1 MLSFAGSGN
10 EVVPMNSLV
19 TLSSR
24 VRQFVSRL
32 SVRMVTRWKSSF
44 YIYLAAVFLLFIVI
58 DAAFLRLTANM
69 RQATFDTMVRHRII
83 VPKPDK
89 DIVIVDI
96 NEASLASMAKEYGR
110 WPWPRQVLGEF
121 LEHLEEQ
128 HPKAVVFDILFS
140 DPDVYNPDSDTY
152 FAAAVSETTNTFFP
166 MLRLDEASDSL
177 SKIKPGMIPGVTPLS
192 NEAQADATIGIVLP
206 HFQSILQGGR
216 IGLHN
221 IYPDSDGVVREY
233 LVYRDDYGW
242 KVPSLPAR
250 VIHALGYNEPAVQRV
265 LLNWR
270 GKPFSY
276 QTVTFSTVFN
286 DMISKNRTRPQNEFT
301 NKIVLIGSTAPSLFD
316 VKPTPMSR
324 LHPGVEIL
332 ATALDNMKHGD
343 YLHYPEGRI
352 IYSLLT
358 LIIVWATAWAFYRDL
373 RRDRIDP
380 LFGTSQFILLGFS
393 YATINFTNTYVNLT
407 GPVTVG
413 LAYFTIARIY
423 ATATSKALWTSALRA
438 SEERDGDLA
447 AFLLLIHVGEPDNAV
462 DEATLKKI
470 YRRLQKSGNETKS
483 VEMLKGRQEGIWA
496 LFEHTLAVSWVIPAQ
511 DQTARGRVTKDVE
524 DVTASLTAMLPGYLG
539 PDKHAVTWFVHEGQI
554 SGGKAARAG
563 WRALFAEAQLRWHK
577 ATAQNGGTTS

>member
-1 MLSFAGSGN
+1 MNRLATFSGH
-10 EVVPMNSLV
+10 VY
-19 TLSSR
+19 R
-24 VRQFVSRL
+24 FVSRL
-32 SVRMVTRWKSSF
+32 SAWVAVRWKSNF
-44 YIYLAAVFLLFIVI
+44 YIYLAVIFSLFIVI
-58 DAAFLRLTANM
+58 DAAFLHVTANM
-69 RQATFDTMVRHRII
+69 RQAAFDTMVRYRII
-83 VPKPDK
+83 VPKPDR

-140 DPDVYNPDSDTY
+140 DPDVYNPDSDAY
-152 FAAAVSETTNTFFP
+152 FDAAVSGTTNTFFP

-177 SKIKPGMIPGVTPLS
+177 SQIKPGMIPGVTPLPG
-192 NEAQADATIGIVLP
+192 EAQAGATIGIVLP

-221 IYPDSDGVVREY
+221 IYPDPDGIVREY
-233 LVYRDDYGW
+233 PVYRDDYGW

-250 VIHALGYNEPAVQRV
+250 VIRELGYNEPAVQRV

-276 QTVTFSTVFN
+276 QTVTFSDVFN
-286 DMISKNRTRPQNEFT
+286 DMISKNKTRPQNEFT

-332 ATALDNMKHGD
+332 ATAIDNMKHGD
-343 YLHYPEGRI
+343 YLRYPEGRTL
-352 IYSLLT
+352 YPLLT
-358 LIIVWATAWAFYRDL
+358 LLIVWATAWAFYRNV

-380 LFGTSQFILLGFS
+380 LFGASQFILLGVS
-393 YATINFTNTYVNLT
+393 YASINFTNTYINLT

-423 ATATSKALWTSALRA
+423 ATATSKALETSALRA
-438 SEERDGDLA
+438 SEDRDGDLA
-447 AFLLLIHVGEPDNAV
+447 AFLLLIHVGEPDDAV
-462 DEATLKKI
+462 DEGTLKKI
-470 YRRLQKSGNETKS
+470 YRRLEKSGTETKS
-483 VEMLKGRQEGIWA
+483 VEMLKGRQKGIWA
-496 LFEHTLAVSWVIPAQ
+496 LFEHTLAVSWVVPAQ
-511 DQTARGRVTKDVE
+511 DQAARDRVTKDVE
-524 DVTASLTAMLPGYLG
+524 NVTASLKTMLPRYLG
-539 PDKHAVTWFVHEGQI
+539 PDQTCRNMVCT
-554 SGGKAARAG
+554 R
-563 WRALFAEAQLRWHK
+563 RPDLRW
-577 ATAQNGGTTS
+577 